1 MDKPPQMCSI
11 VVQNIKF
18 LKKLLSRVVEDFKL
32 NVFVRK
38 KELNKKWKMKI
49 AIIES

>member
-11 VVQNIKF
+11 VVQNIKI
-18 LKKLLSRVVEDFKL
+18 LKFWLKRVVEDFKR
-32 NVFVRK
+32 NIFVRK
-38 KELNKKWKMKI
+38 KRIRSEMKI